1 MKAALAALVTSHN
14 PPRPS
19 GNFKAALDERDRL
32 QRDRQEA
39 ERRLVAAQE
48 RLDRLEA
55 LRARL
60 GQLADTD
67 ATQTRESAAAEARRA
82 FDEARDARD
91 KCKAAEQIVAS
102 CEQHAAA
109 LKSALATFDQRVS
122 ELAKLEAAATQSGA
136 LLAQAEARAA
146 AGTARVAE
154 RRQAR
159 DAIKAALTA
168 LEHGR
173 RALDVSERLERAR
186 AAQAERDTL
195 GKALA
200 ANTAVDKIVDAARRE
215 AASIGEL
222 QARLSAAAPRVSLN
236 YLPGGAGRIKVDGR
250 PLADGETF
258 SPTRAVTLDIEGI
271 GTITIAPGQSSDVAE
286 DEADL
291 AARREQFSALLA
303 RAGASSLDDAER
315 LLAERRDIEGRL
327 SEASAQLK
335 ASAPEGI
342 ERLQRM
348 HADLTAQAASLGA
361 PVVVSDD
368 DAEARAVQLAETLAP
383 AEEALNE
390 AAREERAASDELV
403 GLRTRIAGHAEQI
416 DQLIAELGPPAAR
429 SRAREEKLAAAT
441 EAQSALNA
449 AVRDGTAWREKAPDD
464 VRFAALKLAAE
475 SAEGACKQANEELA
489 SLRRT
494 EAGLEG
500 ELRSDRADDVA
511 ARLAELVDANVVAAA
526 RCGDLQEEA
535 AALQLLARELDAAA
549 TRTRDRFAKPVI
561 ERLAPYLQLVL
572 PQARL
577 VLGDDLA
584 PQALQRGAAVE
595 ELSRLSDGT
604 QEQLA
609 LLVRLAF
616 ARLLADA
623 GTPAPLILDD
633 ALVYAGDERI
643 MRLFSGAAARRP
655 EPSGAGADLPR
666 ARLRRPRRPSRHAAH
681 LGRRA
686 RRRLIASRKRKP
698 RARTASPGRIR
709 AKASSCA
716 QLKLLVPCIVG
727 MSGLASAVGSSERRD
742 LPSKKAPCSMAS
754 A

>member
-1 MKAALAALVTSHN
+1 MKIKAIRLKEVGRFSAPIALEGLSGGLDVLSGPNEFGKSTILKAVKLALFEQHRSKHRKLEAFRPYSGGAPLIEVDFEIDGTAWRIRKQFLSSPSAELRDLQSGNVTRGVDAETRLAELLGGGSHFSLLCVDQGNPLAAMTPLETGGKALRGAVESEVESIAEGNAARFVADRVKAALAALVTSHN

-67 ATQTRESAAAEARRA
+67 ATQTRESGAAEARRA

-122 ELAKLEAAATQSGA
+122 ELAKLEASATQSGA
-136 LLAQAEARAA
+136 LLAQAEVLAA

-173 RALDVSERLERAR
+173 RALDVSERLQRAR

-195 GKALA
+195 GNALA

-250 PLADGETF
+250 PLANGETF

-335 ASAPEGI
+335 ASAPESM

-348 HADLTAQAASLGA
+348 HADLAAQTASLGA
-361 PVVVSDD
+361 PVIVSDD
-368 DAEARAVQLAETLAP
+368 DAEARALQLAETLAP
-383 AEEALNE
+383 AETALNE
-390 AAREERAASDELV
+390 AARKERAASDELV

-416 DQLIAELGPPAAR
+416 DRLIAELGPPAAR

-475 SAEGACKQANEELA
+475 ISRRRVQAGE
-489 SLRRT
+489 RRT
-494 EAGLEG
+494 
-500 ELRSDRADDVA
+500 R
-511 ARLAELVDANVVAAA
+511 
-526 RCGDLQEEA
+526 Q
-535 AALQLLARELDAAA
+535 
-549 TRTRDRFAKPVI
+549 
-561 ERLAPYLQLVL
+561 
-572 PQARL
+572 
-577 VLGDDLA
+577 
-584 PQALQRGAAVE
+584 
-595 ELSRLSDGT
+595 
-604 QEQLA
+604 
-609 LLVRLAF
+609 
-616 ARLLADA
+616 
-623 GTPAPLILDD
+623 PAPH
-633 ALVYAGDERI
+633 R
-643 MRLFSGAAARRP
+643 S
-655 EPSGAGADLPR
+655 R
-666 ARLRRPRRPSRHAAH
+666 A
-681 LGRRA
+681 
-686 RRRLIASRKRKP
+686 
-698 RARTASPGRIR
+698 
-709 AKASSCA
+709 
-716 QLKLLVPCIVG
+716 
-727 MSGLASAVGSSERRD
+727 
-742 LPSKKAPCSMAS
+742 
-754 A
+754 